1 MFSETRRW
9 LGALAAGVG
18 AVWMLQVACGPN
30 FPNRLLLTGDMVL
43 DRMQGRSFERAVE
56 RLKPARFGSMI
67 EFAPADYAP
76 VDEYEDDY
84 SALVVAGVIGRDEIP
99 AEDEGCCGS
108 TAGPTLDR
116 ARLPAE
122 FRLYLEGRDLYGK
135 NRMEEARAKWL
146 ELLGLPESERL
157 YRTQRAC
164 FMIGR
169 SYQRESPERAMGW
182 MQRVRE
188 EAARGFGDTLGL
200 PNASIGWEAR
210 AEYDRMNMVR
220 AIQLY
225 LEQLAA
231 GTPTHVSLMRCAER
245 AELCSDAGLDDL
257 ARSPESRGLITAW
270 MGAYERNP
278 SAYET
283 ITPRAS
289 DAEPSFARRWAAALR
304 RTGIEEAEGAGALA
318 WYAYGCGDYDLARQ
332 WCDVAPRNSP
342 EASWIRARL
351 LARDGRLEDS
361 AAALR
366 EMVKSLPADW
376 EWDEPGGFSEPFES
390 RPAAQA
396 ASGERGVL
404 LLTAR
409 HYQDAMD
416 AFLDGNFLQDA
427 LWVGERVMSP
437 EEFEAYVKRLRAA
450 PGRLDRGVVDS
461 VSYTLARRLARLGRF
476 EQAAQYAPEARRA
489 QMLRLADLSSRLA
502 SSSLTGADRA
512 AALWEMAKLLRWE
525 GMDLVGTE
533 FGPDCHMVEGAFPE
547 ESVEGSTPRERVG
560 GIVKPSADELARVA
574 ASETSPDRRFHYRY
588 RACEL
593 AWQAAALMPDED
605 PSTAEVL
612 CEAGRWLAYRDPP
625 EADRFYKALVK
636 RCGRTE
642 LGRRAE
648 SLKWFPPKDGKPS

>member
-9 LGALAAGVG
+9 LGVLAAGLG

-30 FPNRLLLTGDMVL
+30 FPNRLLLTGDLVL
-43 DRMQGRSFERAVE
+43 DRMQGRSFDLAVD
-56 RLKPARFGSMI
+56 RLKPARVGAMI
-67 EFAPADYAP
+67 ALAPADYTP
-76 VDEYEDDY
+76 VEDLSDDY
-84 SALVVAGVIGRDEIP
+84 SALVVAGVIGRDEVP
-99 AEDEGCCGS
+99 ADDEECCGGQKEPS
-108 TAGPTLDR
+108 LDL

-122 FRLYLEGRDLYGK
+122 FRLYLEGRDLHEKGDT
-135 NRMEEARAKWL
+135 EEARAKWL
-146 ELLGLPESERL
+146 ELLALPESERL

-164 FMIGR
+164 FMMGR
-169 SYQRESPERAMGW
+169 SYQRESPERVIEW

-245 AELCSDAGLDDL
+245 VELCSDAGLDDL
-257 ARSPESRGLITAW
+257 ARCPESRGLITAW
-270 MGAYERNP
+270 MGSFTHNP
-278 SAYET
+278 SCNDT
-283 ITPRAS
+283 IMPRAS
-289 DAEPSFARRWAAALR
+289 DGAPSFARRWTAALR
-304 RTGIEEAEGAGALA
+304 RAGIQEAEGAGALA
-318 WYAYGCGDYDLARQ
+318 WHAYGCGDYDLARQ
-332 WCDVAPRNSP
+332 WCEVAPRNSP
-342 EASWIRARL
+342 EAGWIRARL
-351 LARDGRLEDS
+351 LAREGRLEES

-366 EMVKSLPADW
+366 EMVRILPADW
-376 EWDEPGGFSEPFES
+376 MCEEPGEYSDPFES
-390 RPAAQA
+390 RPASQA

-404 LLTAR
+404 LVTAR

-416 AFLDGNFLQDA
+416 AFLEGNYLQDA
-427 LWVGERVMSP
+427 LWVGERVLSP

-461 VSYTLARRLARLGRF
+461 VSYTLARRLARLGRY
-476 EQAAQYAPEARRA
+476 EQAAQYAPEPRRA
-489 QMLRLADLSSRLA
+489 QMMRLADLSSRLA
-502 SSSLTGADRA
+502 STRLAKADRA
-512 AALWEMAKLLRWE
+512 ASLWEMAKLLRWE

-533 FGPDCHMVEGAFPE
+533 FGPDCRMVEGAFPE
-547 ESVEGSTPRERVG
+547 ESVEGATPREKVV
-560 GIVKPSADELARVA
+560 GIVKPSGDELARVA

-588 RACEL
+588 RACDL

-605 PSTAEVL
+605 ASTAEVL
-612 CEAGRWLAYRDPP
+612 CEAGRWLAYRDPA

-648 SLKWFPPKDGKPS
+648 ALKWFPPKDGKPS